1 MKTLTTPSA
10 SLRVASL
17 LALTAALSAC
27 GGGGDSNNASAPAP
41 APVPAGPLGIS
52 FTVPTA
58 SQNVLDLGSSTTL
71 VMNASVSGGPVPNG
85 TSVLLTT
92 TPAATATLSPVS
104 PTTVGGT
111 ATSVLSATPLGSL
124 VVNAAVTSSSQAAS
138 ANLQIYT
145 RVKPQPLQVL
155 VPAYFSTSTT
165 SSTTTSPWTTLANGV
180 TSYPNV
186 VVTAIINPSGGTGL
200 LTSTSK
206 ADSTITKAITAF
218 QAASSNAKVIG
229 YIGTNSGNGS
239 PSLAD
244 IKTTIDTY
252 ISLYPTLSG
261 FFLDNMAVSANQLSF
276 YMQIYQYIKAKSAS
290 YTVVGNPGT
299 FPDSNY
305 ATVTDTLVTYSGTGA
320 GYQGIDP
327 QAGGNTWVYNEANT
341 AQAMMV
347 NSVITC
353 NTLQG
358 AIATANLPR
367 TNTGMVYVTDQPES
381 SPWSTLPSYWTA
393 LLNTVDAYNTGRTKP
408 AC

>member
-10 SLRVASL
+10 SLRIASL

-27 GGGGDSNNASAPAP
+27 GGGGSDKNNTATPAP
-41 APVPAGPLGIS
+41 APVPAGPLGVS

-58 SQNVLDLGSSTTL
+58 NQNVVDLGSSTTL

-92 TPAATATLSPVS
+92 TPANTASLSPVS
-104 PTTVGGT
+104 PTTTGGL

-138 ANLQIYT
+138 ANLQLYT

-155 VPAYFSTSTT
+155 VPAYFSTSA
-165 SSTTTSPWTTLANGV
+165 SPSTTSPWTTLTNSV

-186 VVTAIINPSGGTGL
+186 VVTAIVNPSGGT

-206 ADSTITKAITAF
+206 ADSTTTKAITAF

-229 YIGTNSGNGS
+229 YVSTNAGNGS

-244 IKTTIDTY
+244 VKATIDAY
-252 ISLYPTLSG
+252 LSLYPTLNG
-261 FFLDNMAVSANQLSF
+261 FFLDNMAVNVNQLSF
-276 YMQIYQYIKAKSAS
+276 YLQVYEYIKAKGAA

-299 FPDSNY
+299 YPDSNY
-305 ATVTDTLVTYSGTGA
+305 ATVTDTLVTYSGTA
-320 GYQGIDP
+320 TGYQGIDP
-327 QAGGNTWVYNEANT
+327 QPGNAWVYNEANT
-341 AQAMMV
+341 AQAMLV
-347 NSVITC
+347 NSAGTC
-353 NTLQG
+353 TAMQA

-367 TNTGMVYVTDQPES
+367 TNTGTVYVTDQPVGS
-381 SPWSTLPSYWTA
+381 AWSTLPSYWTS

-408 AC
+408 SC